1 MSDVLKKKGF
11 TLIEMVVVIAIIGVL
26 AGFLVPSLIGFVR
39 KARRTSDIASAK
51 EIHNNVNQIIT
62 ENRRIEWK
70 SSSRNGASVYTHAME
85 SFYSK
90 QGSSYKSIIRGG
102 NPYYNKIDS
111 DGTPYTLMPVAVLDT
126 NGNGKWVNIDQ
137 EQQPFVYQLNA
148 QMENSKGKVNV
159 PAKYEPKDSEDTLN
173 RWFLCYR
180 ADEPSQIEIWIGCK
194 VGKHANYSGSGK
206 PMYRVYPD
214 PTY

>member
-1 MSDVLKKKGF
+1 MLKKKGF
-11 TLIEMVVVIAIIGVL
+11 TLVEMIVVIAIIGVL
-26 AGFLVPSLIGFVR
+26 AAFLVPSLLGYVR
-39 KARRTSDIASAK
+39 KARRTADIAAAK

-62 ENRRIEWK
+62 EDRLIEWK
-70 SSSRNGASVYTHAME
+70 SSSSGGASVFTHAME

-90 QGSSYKSIIRGG
+90 QGSSYKKIIKGE
-102 NPYYNKIDS
+102 NAYYNKIDN
-111 DGTPYTLMPVAVLDT
+111 DGNPYTLIPVAVLDT
-126 NGNGKWVNIDQ
+126 NGSGKWVNIDQ

-148 QMENSKGKVNV
+148 QMENSKGNVNV
-159 PAKYEPKDSEDTLN
+159 PAKYEPKNSEDTLN

-180 ADEPSQIEIWIGCK
+180 GDNPSEIEIWIGCK
-194 VGKHANYSGSGK
+194 QGKKTNYSGQGK